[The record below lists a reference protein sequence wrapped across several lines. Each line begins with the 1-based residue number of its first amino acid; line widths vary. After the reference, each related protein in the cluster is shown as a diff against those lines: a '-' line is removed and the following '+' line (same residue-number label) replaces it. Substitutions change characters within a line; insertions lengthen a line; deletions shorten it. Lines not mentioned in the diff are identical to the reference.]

1 MFIFLYHAGKTSAYS
16 FIRSFCAELY
26 KSGFLSSN
34 LKTSVAAADL
44 DPGSGAFWNPGSELG
59 VFRIPDPTI
68 TNDSV
73 GKIFLGLK
81 PVLRI
86 RNYYF
91 GSGSYLEGHF
101 GSGSGSCTRI
111 SSDPDPWLKCLWNF
125 RILKSECT
133 FKGHFCAEIE
143 LLMLNLLFLSLQLFF
158 KRPDP

>member
-73 GKIFLGLK
+73 GKIFFGVKTSVADSKLLF
-81 PVLRI
+81 RI
-86 RNYYF
+86 RILPG
-91 GSGSYLEGHF
+91 GSF
-101 GSGSGSCTRI
+101 RI
-111 SSDPDPWLKCLWNF
+111 RF
-125 RILKSECT
+125 RIL
-133 FKGHFCAEIE
+133 H
-143 LLMLNLLFLSLQLFF
+143 
-158 KRPDP
+158 